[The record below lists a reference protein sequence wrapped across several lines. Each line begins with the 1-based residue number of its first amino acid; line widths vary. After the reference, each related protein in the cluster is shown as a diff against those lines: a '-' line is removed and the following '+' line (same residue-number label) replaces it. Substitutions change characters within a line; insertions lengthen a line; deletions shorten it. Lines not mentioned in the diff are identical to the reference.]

1 MENQKQEQHQDS
13 AKQAI
18 DLHNKRK
25 RISKFYPIFYGL
37 ETFVATLLGFRI
49 VLHFI
54 QASPEHWLPSTVTL
68 LTDPL
73 VYPFVGISEGL
84 VFGFEVDASS
94 FIAMIF
100 YSIILH
106 LVAWILQRV
115 YIYRLTETY
124 STPTSNSV

>member
-1 MENQKQEQHQDS
+1 MENQKKDQHQDP

-25 RISKFYPIFYGL
+25 RISKFYPLFYGL

-54 QASPEHWLPSTVTL
+54 QASPEHWLPSTVNF

-100 YSIILH
+100 YSIVIH
-106 LVAWILQRV
+106 LIAWILQRV
-115 YIYRLTETY
+115 YSYRLAQTY
-124 STPTSNSV
+124 SSSTT